1 MNKIKLSLT
10 ALALFFVLSF
20 PVFGQTETEG
30 INVKNESIEKVLD
43 TTFADSIITIKFGGI
58 TVDLPTRGGKLDADE
73 FGAALNEAKE
83 ILNNDGFPPKDL
95 SGWVGLFL
103 LMLPVFAKIGTTA
116 VRVMRNTKLSF
127 GNPRSS
133 TIAKI
138 MGLLVSAL
146 YYFFIAN
153 WDFREVD
160 FLIVVATAYIV
171 TIASNYIHDL
181 WIKYSPL
188 LKNFLS
194 KNDEPS

>member
-1 MNKIKLSLT
+1 MNIKFSLIV
-10 ALALFFVLSF
+10 LFFVLSF
-20 PVFGQTETEG
+20 PVFGQIESGT
-30 INVKNESIEKVLD
+30 INQTDENIEAVLD
-43 TTFADSIITIKFGGI
+43 SVSVDSIITIEFGGI
-58 TVDLPTRGGKLDADE
+58 TIDLPTRGGKLDADE

-83 ILNNDGFPPKDL
+83 ILNNDEFPPKDL

-103 LMLPVFAKIGTTA
+103 LMLPVITKIGTTS

-138 MGLLVSAL
+138 MGLVVSAL

-160 FLIVVATAYIV
+160 FLIVVATAYII
-171 TIASNYIHDL
+171 TILSNYLHDL
-181 WIKYSPL
+181 WVKYSPL
-188 LKNFLS
+188 LNNFFS
-194 KNDEPS
+194 KKDKPA

>member
-1 MNKIKLSLT
+1 MNIKFSLIV
-10 ALALFFVLSF
+10 LFFVLSF
-20 PVFGQTETEG
+20 PVFGQIESGT
-30 INVKNESIEKVLD
+30 INQTDENIEAVLD
-43 TTFADSIITIKFGGI
+43 SVSVDSIITIEFGGI
-58 TVDLPTRGGKLDADE
+58 TIDLPTRGGKLDADE

-83 ILNNDGFPPKDL
+83 ILNNDEFPPKDL

-103 LMLPVFAKIGTTA
+103 LMLPVITKIGTTA

-138 MGLLVSAL
+138 MGLVVSAL

-160 FLIVVATAYIV
+160 FLIVVATAYII
-171 TIASNYIHDL
+171 TILSNYLHDL

-188 LKNFLS
+188 LKNFFS
-194 KNDEPS
+194 KKDKTA